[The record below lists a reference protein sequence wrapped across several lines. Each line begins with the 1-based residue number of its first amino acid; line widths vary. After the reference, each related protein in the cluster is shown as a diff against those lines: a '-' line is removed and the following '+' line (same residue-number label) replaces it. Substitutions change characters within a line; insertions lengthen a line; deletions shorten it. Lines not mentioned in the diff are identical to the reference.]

1 MLLVGDGQYAIGT
14 ERSRQQRIVMADKNR
29 KSKATQKQDDV
40 IVPQDDAT
48 AHLVQ
53 TLVANGQAARA
64 NPDGSL
70 PPGVTHEIVGET
82 STGLPIVRRRRF
94 ALYWDPAAL
103 LLDWRKGRKMR
114 RSAWPVVCLAL
125 TAMTVSAWG
134 EPFYQPMRRQ

>member
-1 MLLVGDGQYAIGT
+1 
-14 ERSRQQRIVMADKNR
+14 MADKNR
-29 KSKATQKQDDV
+29 KSKGPQKHDDDV

-94 ALYWDPAAL
+94 ALY
-103 LLDWRKGRKMR
+103 
-114 RSAWPVVCLAL
+114 
-125 TAMTVSAWG
+125 
-134 EPFYQPMRRQ
+134 

>member
-1 MLLVGDGQYAIGT
+1 
-14 ERSRQQRIVMADKNR
+14 
-29 KSKATQKQDDV
+29 
-40 IVPQDDAT
+40 VPQDDAT

-94 ALYWDPAAL
+94 ALY
-103 LLDWRKGRKMR
+103 
-114 RSAWPVVCLAL
+114 
-125 TAMTVSAWG
+125 
-134 EPFYQPMRRQ
+134 